1 MSMKSKNKIIG
12 LYRFTAPA
20 AKLGAIVLF
29 FSFTFSALAA
39 PGLELIKLTDKA
51 YAIVGELGNRSTE
64 NLANNATFGFVVTKA
79 GVVLIDSGGGFAG
92 AKALHTV
99 IRRVT
104 DQPIT
109 HVINTGGQDHRWMGN
124 DYFKRQGATIIA
136 SAAAVQDQKA
146 RSRDQFD

>member
-29 FSFTFSALAA
+29 CSFTFSALAA
-39 PGLELIKLTDKA
+39 PGLELIRLTDKA

-104 DQPIT
+104 DQPVT
-109 HVINTGGQDHRWMGN
+109 HVINTGGW
-124 DYFKRQGATIIA
+124 ATTTSSGRVPPLLPA
-136 SAAAVQDQKA
+136 PLRCRTRRHAVGISFPA
-146 RSRDQFD
+146 WPG